1 MIFTFVPYIC
11 TIVPFTHIMNT
22 PVLDYDF
29 GLLIIYLYFP
39 NKHLFQSLF
48 FKKYL
53 LFLKKGMKGWKK
65 SQECEK

>member
-1 MIFTFVPYIC
+1 
-11 TIVPFTHIMNT
+11 MNT

-53 LFLKKGMKGWKK
+53 LFLKKGMKGWKNPRNVRNK
-65 SQECEK
+65 YIKQNNFISPLHQKWP